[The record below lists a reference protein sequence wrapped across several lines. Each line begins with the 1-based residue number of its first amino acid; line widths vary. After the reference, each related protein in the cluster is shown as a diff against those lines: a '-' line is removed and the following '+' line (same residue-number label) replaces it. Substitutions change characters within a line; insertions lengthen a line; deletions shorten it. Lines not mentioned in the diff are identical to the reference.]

1 MLVTQQWINDYLTQ
15 ELTAQEQSE
24 LMTAAGF
31 PLEATEEL
39 PSGDVR
45 QDIEMISN
53 RGDCTCH
60 VGLAREI
67 SARTGKAL
75 VNPPCEPP
83 DASGCPVSELASVQ
97 NDEPDLCPLYTARII
112 QGSSVAE
119 SPDWLKS
126 KIENRG
132 DTPRNAIVD
141 VSNFV
146 LFELGQPTHV
156 FDLDKVA
163 GKQIVV
169 RMARDGEKF
178 LPLGDNAEELEL
190 SSKDLVIA
198 DKDKPIAL
206 AGVKG
211 GAASAVT
218 LETKNLLIESATF
231 DPVTVRETSR
241 RHNIASDSS
250 FRFER
255 GVDAR
260 QIEPASNRLVQLL
273 LEVGGGSLCEG
284 VLTSGKPL
292 PEAAVVKMRTD
303 FCRQKLGVDIDED
316 DMVSG
321 LERLGFSTSCTD
333 GVISCE
339 VPYFRGDI
347 HREIDLVEEVGRVYG
362 FDNIPVA
369 NFLEVCVPEFGGE
382 ADGMQAVFNALAGM
396 GFVECVTHS
405 LISNDAANPF
415 LRNGESPL
423 VLEENGDAAEP
434 VLRPSIIP
442 SLLRVRKHNADNGIH
457 NLMVAEFGSVF
468 KLVGNSRDEHVELA
482 LLFDAEEG
490 DGIGA
495 MRSVLDRICQI
506 LTATTNVAVT
516 PTDDMQWLEP
526 GGSVSFDGN
535 HVGCVGRLSG
545 ELQRQW
551 DVPATMHLA
560 QLQLGKLFSA
570 YPPDLV
576 SKTLPTQPAIERDVS
591 AILDEKITWE
601 QVHSAVTSL
610 ELPLLESVEFV
621 TVFRGKGVEDGK
633 KSLTLRLRFRDQE
646 RTLTHEE
653 VDVQVT
659 QVIETIVKQCNAEI
673 RS

>member
-1 MLVTQQWINDYLTQ
+1 MLVTQQWINDYLAQ
-15 ELTAQEQSE
+15 ELTAQEQAE

-67 SARTGKAL
+67 SAKTGKAL
-75 VNPPCEPP
+75 VPPPCEPP
-83 DASGCPVSELASVQ
+83 AASGCPVSEVASVQ

-112 QGSSVAE
+112 QGSSVTE
-119 SPDWLKS
+119 SPDWLAL

-141 VSNFV
+141 ATNFV
-146 LFELGQPTHV
+146 LFELGQPAHV

-163 GKQIVV
+163 GKQIVI
-169 RMARDGEKF
+169 RRAQDGEKF

-218 LETKNLLIESATF
+218 SETTNLLIESATF
-231 DPVTVRETSR
+231 DPVAVRETSR
-241 RHNIASDSS
+241 RHNIESDSS

-284 VLTSGKPL
+284 VLTSGKPM
-292 PEAAVVKMRTD
+292 PDPVIVEMRTD
-303 FCRQKLGVDIDED
+303 LCRQKLGVDIAEDE
-316 DMVSG
+316 MVSG
-321 LERLGFSTSCTD
+321 LERLGFSTSSND
-333 GVISCE
+333 GVLSCE

-347 HREIDLVEEVGRVYG
+347 HREIDLVEEVGRVHG
-362 FDNIPVA
+362 FDNIPVTDS
-369 NFLEVCVPEFGGE
+369 LEVQVPEFGGE
-382 ADGMQAVFNALAGM
+382 AAGMQAVLNALAGM

-405 LISNDAANPF
+405 LISADAANPF
-415 LRNGESPL
+415 LRNGESTL

-442 SLLRVRKHNADNGIH
+442 SLLRVRKHNADNGVH
-457 NLMVAEFGSVF
+457 NLMVAELGSVF
-468 KLVGNSRDEHVELA
+468 KLVGDSHEEHVELA
-482 LLFDAEEG
+482 LLLDAEEG
-490 DGIGA
+490 AGIGS
-495 MRSVLDRICQI
+495 MRNVLDRICQI
-506 LTATTNVAVT
+506 LTASTNVAVT

-526 GGSVSFDGN
+526 GGSVSFDGK

-545 ELQRQW
+545 ELQRLW

-591 AILDEKITWE
+591 AVLDEKTTWE
-601 QVHSAVTSL
+601 QVESAVTSL

-621 TVFRGKGVEDGK
+621 TVFRGKGIEEGK

-653 VDVQVT
+653 VDVPT
-659 QVIETIVKQCNAEI
+659 AQVIETIVEQCNAEI